1 MGIDTG
7 RYGYEQF
14 QEATNPLKSEG
25 KKAIKGLSK
34 MFGGEMEEI
43 EGDGFFKDIKKN
55 INIKI
60 MENETTMIYMEC
72 TLQLMFQSGQE
83 GVDFVQDIINRSQ
96 RIAIEGADYFKI
108 VK

>member
-1 MGIDTG
+1 MHYFVKNLT
-7 RYGYEQF
+7 Q
-14 QEATNPLKSEG
+14 
-25 KKAIKGLSK
+25 
-34 MFGGEMEEI
+34 
-43 EGDGFFKDIKKN
+43 KN

-83 GVDFVQDIINRSQ
+83 GADFVQDIINRSQ
-96 RIAIEGADYFKI
+96 RIAIEGANYFKI